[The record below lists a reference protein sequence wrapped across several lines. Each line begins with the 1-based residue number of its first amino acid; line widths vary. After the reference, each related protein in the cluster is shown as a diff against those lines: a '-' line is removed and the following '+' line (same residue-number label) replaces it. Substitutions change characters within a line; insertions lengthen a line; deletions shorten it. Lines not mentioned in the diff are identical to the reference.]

1 MQQPMLPESTFAG
14 RVAIVTGG
22 GSGIGFSIARNLAEL
37 GAHLVIAGRR
47 RETLDNAVAE
57 LQEIGAQV
65 LACPTDVRDPEQVQS
80 MVDQA
85 LDQFGRID
93 MLVNGA
99 AGKFR
104 VRAEDLSVNGWR
116 AVTDIVLNGTW
127 FCTQAVGRVMIAAGR
142 GGAILNIG
150 TIGAFHGGPLAVH
163 SASAK
168 AGVLA
173 MSRTLATE
181 WGPHKI
187 RVNVLTPGATADTG
201 AVTQLFPTP
210 EDQQRIAAD
219 VPLGRLANRDEIA
232 NTAAFLLSDYASY
245 ITGDNLVMDGG
256 KWLGRGHLG
265 SSFDKGSH

>member
-1 MQQPMLPESTFAG
+1 MQQTMLPEDTFAG

-22 GSGIGFSIARNLAEL
+22 GSGIGFSIAHALAAL
-37 GAHLVIAGRR
+37 GASLVIVGRR
-47 RETLDNAVAE
+47 HSILEDAAIE
-57 LQEIGAQV
+57 LRKTGAHVRAQ
-65 LACPTDVRDPEQVQS
+65 AMDVRDAEQVKR
-80 MVDQA
+80 MVDETQH
-85 LDQFGRID
+85 LFGRID
-93 MLVNGA
+93 MLVNSA
-99 AGKFR
+99 AGNFR
-104 VRAEDLSVNGWR
+104 VKAEDLSINGWR

-127 FCTQAVGRVMIAAGR
+127 FCTQAVGRLMIAAG

-150 TIGAFHGGPLAVH
+150 TVGAFHGGPLAVH

-181 WGPHKI
+181 WGPHNI

-210 EDQQRIAAD
+210 DDQQRITSSI
-219 VPLGRLANRDEIA
+219 PLGRFAARSEIA
-232 NTAAFLLSDYASY
+232 NAAAFLLSDYASY
-245 ITGDNLVMDGG
+245 ITGDNLVIDGG

-265 SSFDKGSH
+265 SAFESRLL